1 MNNSPLRILLLIK
14 TLGQG
19 GAERQCCTLAR
30 QLAEAGHKVCVVVYD
45 INDVFYS
52 TLLPD
57 SVEFV
62 SLGRWRWNM
71 PGLLLGLYRKVA
83 QFKPDIVYGFMS
95 HSNLLL
101 TAMRPFIQAKIICGI
116 RSSTQQMA
124 AQFLSVRLGEWIHRI
139 ALRFADLIITNSH
152 VAKSELLGAGL
163 QKTKITVIANGIDT
177 NRFEF
182 DPNARAEIR
191 DRFAYSENV
200 RVIGLFAR
208 LHPMKGHDCLFK
220 AFSEAAT
227 YDQNLNLLLIGSGN
241 RSLLEKSIE
250 ATGLQNRIIV
260 LDQCH
265 DIERYYSAIDM
276 YCSASLYGE
285 GFPNALAEAMATGV
299 PCIATDVGDSAFI
312 ISNLGQLVTAGDVQ
326 QLSNA
331 IRNSSFENSKAQAE
345 ARRQHIAHNFGL
357 QQLGER
363 TIVALRKTLER

>member
-1 MNNSPLRILLLIK
+1 ME
-14 TLGQG
+14 
-19 GAERQCCTLAR
+19 AE
-30 QLAEAGHKVCVVVYD
+30 
-45 INDVFYS
+45 F
-52 TLLPD
+52 P
-57 SVEFV
+57 
-62 SLGRWRWNM
+62 
-71 PGLLLGLYRKVA
+71 
-83 QFKPDIVYGFMS
+83 
-95 HSNLLL
+95 
-101 TAMRPFIQAKIICGI
+101 
-116 RSSTQQMA
+116 
-124 AQFLSVRLGEWIHRI
+124 SVRFGEWIHRL

-152 VAKSELLGAGL
+152 VAESELLDAGL

-208 LHPMKGHDCLFK
+208 LHPMKGHDCLLH
-220 AFSEAAT
+220 AFSEAAAH
-227 YDQNLNLLLIGSGN
+227 DQNLNLLLIGSGN
-241 RSLLEKSIE
+241 RSLLEKNIQ

-260 LDQCH
+260 LDQCQ

-299 PCIATDVGDSAFI
+299 PCIATDVGDSALI
-312 ISNLGQLVTAGDVQ
+312 ISNLGQLVAAGDAS

-331 IRNSSFENSKAQAE
+331 IRSCLLEHDEAQTE
-345 ARRQHIAHNFGL
+345 ARRLHVVRNFGL
-357 QQLGER
+357 QQFGER